1 LSGPAAE
8 GPDWLSHADT
18 LPMVSAA
25 MATRIALRS
34 SAFAGLIV
42 AGPAA
47 PVLIVAGP
55 APPVL
60 IVAGPAPP
68 VIDTRG
74 TLPVL
79 TLAV

>member
-1 LSGPAAE
+1 MA
-8 GPDWLSHADT
+8 
-18 LPMVSAA
+18 SAA
-25 MATRIALRS
+25 MATRIALRTS
-34 SAFAGLIV
+34 TFAGLIV

-55 APPVL
+55 A
-60 IVAGPAPP
+60 AP

-79 TLAV
+79 TRAV